1 VIETPVEV
9 SHSFLEEMTVPT
21 RLVPRTR
28 WGRRG
33 FGAERDSRTGAR
45 QRPDARRT
53 IMRDL
58 AVRSSQRVSAAE
70 VADFVTLTKA
80 VAYAIRTGRAGS

>member
-1 VIETPVEV
+1 
-9 SHSFLEEMTVPT
+9 
-21 RLVPRTR
+21 
-28 WGRRG
+28 
-33 FGAERDSRTGAR
+33 
-45 QRPDARRT
+45 
-53 IMRDL
+53 MRDL